1 MLPRNTDG
9 LPAARRVWAV
19 VATGLSIMMAVLDGA
34 MTNIAL
40 PTIARDFGTT
50 PAASIWVVN
59 GYQLAVTVSLL
70 PLAALGESAGYRRVF
85 RAGLVLFLMSSVLCT
100 LAPSLPALVGARVMQ
115 GFGAAGIMSVNA
127 ALLRHIHPR
136 HALGRG
142 IGINAMIVG
151 TASAAGPTVASAILA
166 VGHWHWLYAV
176 NIPMV
181 LVALLLSR
189 HLPLVTGS
197 GRAFD
202 WTSTALNALTLG
214 LFVSAIGSAAHGQQ
228 GWLVVLQVLAA
239 IVLGVYFVRLQLR
252 LPAPVLPVDLLRIP
266 VFALSIATSVLS
278 FIGQMLAYVS
288 LPFHIQG
295 TLGRTVVET
304 GVLMTPWPVCTALMA
319 PIAGRLADRYPA
331 GLLGSI
337 GLSVMAI
344 GLLLLAALPPQPG
357 SFDIAWRMAVCGLGF
372 GFFQTPNNR
381 AILMTAPIERS
392 GSAGGMLSTAR
403 LVGQTTGAALVALM
417 FAGLGSSGSV
427 APLLLGAGCA
437 VFGAVASGLRLRVW
451 GKS

>member
-1 MLPRNTDG
+1 MPSPNTDG
-9 LPAARRVWAV
+9 LPARQRAWAV
-19 VATGLSIMMAVLDGA
+19 LTVGLSIMMAVLDGA

-40 PTIARDFGTT
+40 PAIAKDFATT

-70 PLAALGESAGYRRVF
+70 PLASLGESIGYRRVF
-85 RAGLVLFLMSSVLCT
+85 RAGLVLFFLSSILCT
-100 LAPSLPALVGARVMQ
+100 LASSLPALVGARVMQ

-136 HALGRG
+136 NALGRG

-176 NIPMV
+176 NIPAV
-181 LVALLLSR
+181 LIALALSR
-189 HLPLVTGS
+189 NLPLVTGS

-214 LFVSAIGSAAHGQQ
+214 LFVTAIGAAAHGQRL
-228 GWLVVLQVLAA
+228 WLVALQLLVASA
-239 IVLGVYFVRLQLR
+239 IGVYFVRLQLR
-252 LPAPVLPVDLLRIP
+252 LPAPVLPVDLLRLP
-266 VFALSIATSVLS
+266 VFALSIATSILS

-288 LPFHIQG
+288 LPFYMQG
-295 TLGRTVVET
+295 PLGRTVVET
-304 GVLMTPWPVCTALMA
+304 GILMTPWPVCTAMMA
-319 PIAGRLADRYPA
+319 PVAGRLSDRYPA
-331 GLLGSI
+331 GFLGSI
-337 GLSVMAI
+337 GLSVMAL
-344 GLLLLAALPPQPG
+344 GLVLLAVLPPQP
-357 SFDIAWRMAVCGLGF
+357 SNFDIAWRMAVCGIGF

-417 FAGLGSSGSV
+417 FGWLGRSGTIMPV
-427 APLLLGAGCA
+427 LLGAGCA
-437 VFGAVASGLRLRVW
+437 MLGAVTSGLRLRTW
-451 GKS
+451 SKP